1 MKTHLKNYTLKTAVA
16 FLLLVIVSCS
26 TQNPHTTSLPKQAF
40 LRSAQQQVAFEI
52 DTLITNAPT
61 DMGWWGVK
69 VQYANTE
76 EVIYERNPAKL
87 FMPASNMKLYTTA
100 AALWM
105 LGPQYKYVTDFMTS
119 GNIDEKGTLNGDL
132 IIKGSGDPSWSW
144 RFFDGNYDS
153 VMVIF
158 IDSLK
163 AKGITSIAGNI
174 IGDDNIF
181 DDQDL
186 GYGWSW
192 DDEPY
197 YYAAQLSGL
206 SYSENYIDYDLV
218 PDSLNPG
225 NLVTIIPKPM
235 TDYLNLSN
243 ELVTVSSDTSTEWD
257 YGRQRT
263 TNNAWFKGNY
273 RLEKGETERTIT
285 IHNPTLYTVH
295 VLKERLEDAGIMVSG
310 MPIDADDLPDSL
322 NYGETSRLFSY
333 TSHPLSD
340 IISKVNRPSQ
350 NFIAESLQKTLG
362 AEFGQEGSSY
372 EGRKVEMMLFDSL
385 GMEISNIKL
394 RDGSG
399 LARHNLVSPNS
410 TASLLQTMWN
420 HPLRSYYMESLPL
433 SGVTGTIRKRA
444 LGTSA
449 EGNVRA
455 KTGTIG
461 WVRALSGY
469 TWTQSGEPIIFTL
482 MVNHYTIPTDEVNIY
497 LDQIMAILS
506 DME

>member
-1 MKTHLKNYTLKTAVA
+1 LRISTRPTA
-16 FLLLVIVSCS
+16 LILITIILMGC
-26 TQNPHTTSLPKQAF
+26 TTRPHNATPLPKHQF
-40 LRSAQQQVAFEI
+40 MRNAQEQVAFQI
-52 DTLITNAPT
+52 DTLLNNAPT

-69 VQYANTE
+69 VQYPNTG
-76 EVIYERNPAKL
+76 EVIYERNPGKL

-105 LGPQYKYVTDFMTS
+105 LGPQYKYVTDFVTS
-119 GNIDEKGTLNGDL
+119 GSIDEKGVLQGDL

-163 AKGITSIAGNI
+163 ARGITSIDGNI

-192 DDEPY
+192 DDETY

-206 SYSENYIDYDLV
+206 SYSENYIDFDLV

-225 NLVTIIPKPM
+225 NRVSIIPKPM
-235 TDYLNLSN
+235 TDYLNVRN

-257 YGRQRT
+257 YGRDRT

-273 RLEKGETERTIT
+273 RLEKGETETTIT

-295 VLKERLEDAGIMVSG
+295 VLKERLRDAGIAVSG
-310 MPIDADDLPDSL
+310 DPLDVDDLPDSL
-322 NYGETSRLFSY
+322 NYDEMSHLFTY
-333 TSHPLSD
+333 HSHPLSD
-340 IISKVNRPSQ
+340 IIRKVNRPSQ

-362 AEFGQEGSSY
+362 AEFGKEGSSY
-372 EGRKVEMMLFDSL
+372 EGRKIEMMLFDSL
-385 GMEISNIKL
+385 GMDTHNIKL

-399 LARHNLVSPNS
+399 LARHNLVSPNA
-410 TASLLQTMWN
+410 TASLLQAMWE
-420 HPLRSYYMESLPL
+420 HPFRSYYMESLPL

-444 LGTSA
+444 LGTAA

-469 TWTQSGEPIIFTL
+469 TWTQSGEPVIFTI
-482 MVNHYTIPTDEVNIY
+482 MINHYTIPTSQINTY
-497 LDQIMAILS
+497 LDQIMAMLS
-506 DME
+506 EME

>member
-1 MKTHLKNYTLKTAVA
+1 VRHSTRTSILILTTII
-16 FLLLVIVSCS
+16 LLGC
-26 TQNPHTTSLPKQAF
+26 TTNPHNATPLPKYQF
-40 LRSAQQQVAFEI
+40 MRSPQQQVAFDI
-52 DTLITNAPT
+52 DTLLNHAPT

-69 VQYANTE
+69 VQYPNTG
-76 EVIYERNPAKL
+76 EVIYERNPGKL

-105 LGPQYKYVTDFMTS
+105 LGPQYKYVTDFVAS
-119 GNIDEKGTLNGDL
+119 GNIDEKGVLQGDL

-163 AKGITSIAGNI
+163 AKGITRIEGNI

-192 DDEPY
+192 DDETY

-206 SYSENYIDYDLV
+206 SYSENYIDFDLL

-225 NLVTIIPKPM
+225 NLVSIIPKPL
-235 TDYLNLSN
+235 TDYLNVRN
-243 ELVTVSSDTSTEWD
+243 ELVTVSSDTSTKWD
-257 YGRQRT
+257 YGRDRT
-263 TNNAWFKGNY
+263 TNNAWFKGDY
-273 RLEKGETERTIT
+273 RLERGETERTIT

-295 VLKERLEDAGIMVSG
+295 VLKERLRDAGIMVSG
-310 MPIDADDLPDSL
+310 EPLDVDDLPDSL
-322 NYGETSRLFSY
+322 NYDEMTRLFSY
-333 TSHPLSD
+333 HSHPLSD
-340 IISKVNRPSQ
+340 ILRKVNRPSQ
-350 NFIAESLQKTLG
+350 NFIAETLQKTLG
-362 AEFGQEGSSY
+362 AEFGEEGSSY
-372 EGRKVEMMLFDSL
+372 EGRKIEMMLFDSL
-385 GMEISNIKL
+385 GMDTRNIKL

-410 TASLLQTMWN
+410 TASLLQLMWD
-420 HPLRSYYMESLPL
+420 HPLRSYYIESLPL

-444 LGTSA
+444 LGTAA

-461 WVRALSGY
+461 WVRAFSGY
-469 TWTQSGEPIIFTL
+469 TWTQSGEPVIFTF
-482 MVNHYTIPTDEVNIY
+482 MVNHYTIPTSQVNNY
-497 LDQIMAILS
+497 LDEIMAILS
-506 DME
+506 EME

>member
-1 MKTHLKNYTLKTAVA
+1 MTLPTRFSILIIFSIFFAA
-16 FLLLVIVSCS
+16 CS
-26 TQNPHTTSLPKQAF
+26 TNSQIATPLPKYQIM
-40 LRSAQQQVAFEI
+40 RSPQQQAAFEI
-52 DTLITNAPT
+52 DTLLNNAPT
-61 DMGWWGVK
+61 DMGWWGIK
-69 VQYANTE
+69 VQYPTTG
-76 EVIYERNPAKL
+76 EVFYERNPGKL

-100 AALWM
+100 AALCM
-105 LGPQYKYVTDFMTS
+105 LGPQYKYVTDFVTD
-119 GNIDEKGTLNGDL
+119 GAVDEKGVLQGDL

-163 AKGITSIAGNI
+163 EQGITSINGNL

-181 DDQDL
+181 DDQAL

-192 DDEPY
+192 DDETY

-206 SYSENYIDYDLV
+206 SYSENYVDFDLV
-218 PDSLNPG
+218 PDSSNLG
-225 NLVTIIPKPM
+225 NLVNIIPKPM
-235 TDYLNLSN
+235 TDYLNVSN
-243 ELVTVSSDTSTEWD
+243 ELVTVSSDTSTDWD
-257 YGRQRT
+257 YGRDRS
-263 TNNAWFKGNY
+263 TNNAWFKGAY
-273 RLEKGETERTIT
+273 RLERGEIEETIT

-295 VLKERLEDAGIMVSG
+295 VLKERLRDAGIMVTG
-310 MPIDADDLPDSL
+310 DPLDVDDLPDSL
-322 NYGETSRLFSY
+322 NYEKMTRLFSY
-333 TSHPLSD
+333 HSHPLSD
-340 IISKVNRPSQ
+340 IIAKVNRPSQ
-350 NFIAESLQKTLG
+350 NFIAETLQKTLG
-362 AEFGQEGSSY
+362 AEFGKEGSSY
-372 EGRKVEMMLFDSL
+372 EGRKIEMMLFDSL
-385 GMEISNIKL
+385 GVDTRNIKL

-410 TASLLQTMWN
+410 TATLLQVMWD
-420 HPLRSYYMESLPL
+420 HPYRSYYMESLAL

-469 TWTQSGEPIIFTL
+469 TWTKSGEPVIFTV
-482 MVNHYTIPTDEVNIY
+482 MINHYTIPTSQVNRY
-497 LDQIMAILS
+497 LDRIMAILS